1 MTGDVI
7 VSDISYKQ
15 IKSFAFKIWLLFTAT
30 VLLIFKYCNFFLKFN
45 ITVKMS
51 AVLEYIPVDGKVNII
66 FFPLQKCKRANWKMA

>member
-51 AVLEYIPVDGKVNII
+51 AALE
-66 FFPLQKCKRANWKMA
+66 

>member
-30 VLLIFKYCNFFLKFN
+30 VLLIFKYCNIFLKFN

-51 AVLEYIPVDGKVNII
+51 AALE
-66 FFPLQKCKRANWKMA
+66 

>member
-15 IKSFAFKIWLLFTAT
+15 IKSFAFKIWLLFTSAT

-51 AVLEYIPVDGKVNII
+51 AALE
-66 FFPLQKCKRANWKMA
+66 

>member
-1 MTGDVI
+1 MQLLVTYLCI
-7 VSDISYKQ
+7 Q
-15 IKSFAFKIWLLFTAT
+15 TNKSCLL
-30 VLLIFKYCNFFLKFN
+30 LKFDRFLQPMFYQYLN